1 MLIRHK
7 LVLLFIVFSGVLLSL
22 FSVYIYVASSTS
34 RKNIFRQRIKDK
46 AYATREIYEL
56 QNKVAEKIITSIPEQ
71 SDYVFDENGKLI
83 FAINDAGDYKFDRAF
98 FDAVS
103 ASKDYYFEYRGNLG
117 ENYKEGYAFS
127 FESGGKKRTI
137 AITAYN
143 KSNFEQLDQL
153 KYILIFGNLFFLS
166 SVGVAAFIF
175 SNRAFRPVNDV
186 VRQVEAVEGHDLN
199 FRLSY
204 RNSFDEIGIV
214 ASSFNR
220 VLDRIQTLV
229 ESQKSFISYAS
240 HELRT
245 PLAAI
250 AGILETALNYDKD
263 PEAMRESMKA
273 AHKEIQKATVLVNGL
288 LQLAKIES
296 SARRDDKVKFHIV
309 DLLLD
314 VISFYKIKNPL
325 QEFSFDVAASA
336 QDTSIEVLGHSQFL
350 RTAFINVIDNASKYS
365 YQQKILIKLN
375 VESPQ
380 KIRIQVID
388 KGIGIGSEDRQQLFD
403 VFYRGKNA
411 NGFEGFGLGLSLTQK
426 IIFIHGGEVKL
437 LRNAESGMTAEI
449 VLPAI
454 ISSDS

>member
-56 QNKVAEKIITSIPEQ
+56 RDKVAEKIITSLPEQ
-71 SDYVFDENGKLI
+71 SEYVFDENGKLI
-83 FAINDAGDYKFDRAF
+83 FAINDVNDYTFDRAF

-103 ASKDYYFEYRGNLG
+103 VGKEKYFEYRGDLS

-143 KSNFEQLDQL
+143 KNNFEQLDQL
-153 KYILIFGNLFFLS
+153 KYILIFGNLFFLA
-166 SVGVAAFIF
+166 SVGIAAFTF

-186 VRQVEAVEGHDLN
+186 VRQVEAIEGHDLN

-250 AGILETALNYDKD
+250 AGILETSLNYDKD
-263 PEAMRESMKA
+263 QQAMRESMKA

-296 SARRDDKVKFHIV
+296 SASRDDKIKFHVV

-325 QEFSFDVAASA
+325 QEFSFDIAESA
-336 QDTSIEVLGHSQFL
+336 RDTSIEVLGHSQFL

-365 YQQKILIKLN
+365 YQQKIWIKLN
-375 VESPQ
+375 VENDH

-426 IIFIHGGEVKL
+426 IISIHGGEVKL
-437 LRNAESGMTAEI
+437 LRNADSGMTAEI

-454 ISSDS
+454 VTR